1 MLCCWRPASD
11 LVRVADSILQGAI
24 LRFRAKSQSRSGG
37 DVEKVV
43 RLMMRSGQNRRGTI
57 TRRWPDAT
65 PRQINNYRVDEM
77 GAIVV
82 VF

>member
-1 MLCCWRPASD
+1 
-11 LVRVADSILQGAI
+11 V
-24 LRFRAKSQSRSGG
+24 KSQSRSGG

-65 PRQINNYRVDEM
+65 PRQINNYRVDET